1 MPAATVVIPPTSRA
15 SPETNR
21 VHEDATHVAHKPLD
35 RTEGKAKVVSN
46 VIRTARLEDK
56 ADLKIALLPWNEHPV
71 QGAQSLEARAS
82 VAGRCADRSSG
93 DRRRVPAAPAPA
105 SRHDSANRQRP
116 RRSDQGPHRR
126 KHRGWIGNRG
136 RRRESAGGRRFAP
149 QTQTSGSR
157 PDAGWLGAVGRR
169 GRDRAQFSKRSSQ
182 YGEFQPKKAGTRVG
196 VPHLMVVV
204 ATIRPISPAGLR
216 VSAATTERR
225 GTTRVSMPSSSL
237 LMADTT
243 TYGSDFPFGSHA
255 LMALAERM
263 SSWIHEAPEVRGADP
278 GHRRVNGPVR
288 SRIGWRATV
297 KRGRLP

>member
-1 MPAATVVIPPTSRA
+1 
-15 SPETNR
+15 
-21 VHEDATHVAHKPLD
+21 
-35 RTEGKAKVVSN
+35 
-46 VIRTARLEDK
+46 
-56 ADLKIALLPWNEHPV
+56 
-71 QGAQSLEARAS
+71 
-82 VAGRCADRSSG
+82 
-93 DRRRVPAAPAPA
+93 
-105 SRHDSANRQRP
+105 
-116 RRSDQGPHRR
+116 
-126 KHRGWIGNRG
+126 
-136 RRRESAGGRRFAP
+136 
-149 QTQTSGSR
+149 
-157 PDAGWLGAVGRR
+157 
-169 GRDRAQFSKRSSQ
+169 
-182 YGEFQPKKAGTRVG
+182 
-196 VPHLMVVV
+196 MVVV

-237 LMADTT
+237 LIADTT